1 MNLSVS
7 SMRLSLVVKNQVASV
22 KDIAVS
28 VAAKSMV
35 PLDPS
40 NLGTY
45 QILPFSF

>member
-7 SMRLSLVVKNQVASV
+7 STRLSLVVKNQVAGV

-28 VAAKSMV
+28 VAAKAMV
-35 PLDPS
+35 ALDPS
-40 NLGTY
+40 SLGTY